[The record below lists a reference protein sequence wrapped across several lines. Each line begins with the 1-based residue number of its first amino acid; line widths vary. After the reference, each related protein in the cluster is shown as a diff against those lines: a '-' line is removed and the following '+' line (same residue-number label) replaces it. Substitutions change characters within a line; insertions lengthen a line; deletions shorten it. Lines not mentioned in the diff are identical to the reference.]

1 MNPHDTDG
9 ATSGAPKESPNANE
23 SAPAPADRT
32 DEHRDATVPHVRVE
46 PLGRVFEAPD
56 TLTVLEA
63 AGFANLRLPR
73 SCRNGT
79 CRTCLCRVIEGKVR
93 HTIEWP
99 GLSAEEKAEG
109 YILPCVAVAE
119 TDLVI
124 EAPGAVDLDASP
136 PGKRNENGR

>member
-1 MNPHDTDG
+1 MP
-9 ATSGAPKESPNANE
+9 
-23 SAPAPADRT
+23 R
-32 DEHRDATVPHVRVE
+32 VRVE
-46 PLGRVFEAPD
+46 PLGRTFEAPD

-79 CRTCLCRVIEGKVR
+79 CRTCLCRVIEGTVR

-99 GLSAEEKAEG
+99 GLSAEEKAQG
-109 YILPCVAVAE
+109 YILPCVAVAQ

-124 EAPGAVDLDASP
+124 EVPDAVDLDANP
-136 PGKRNENGR
+136 QGNRNENGR